1 MTDDHAKPQELVSSL
16 KLSSLLDLASSDS
29 APLADPPRFDL
40 PTAEKLQPLFPELE
54 VGEMIGTGGMG
65 CVFRARQVKL
75 DRTIALKVLPAELSE
90 DDLFTER
97 FAREARAM
105 ARLHHP
111 GVVGI
116 HDFGNVDNTHY
127 LILEYLDGANLREL
141 QNVGSIEFEEAI
153 RILDQICAALA
164 YAHAEGVIHRDIK
177 PENILFD
184 QSGRVVLADFGL
196 ARLAMDSSAPVSL
209 TQTRQA
215 MGTLNYMAPEQWENP
230 KTVDHRADIYALGIL
245 LYEMLT
251 GRIPRGSFPPA
262 SSLVE
267 IPAAV
272 DEVINRALQL
282 DADERYQSVSEFAAA
297 LQAAVTGTVQIPLQ
311 FADNGTVTNFRNIG
325 AALFNRI
332 PKPTP
337 AAETRVQTPTE
348 QPYSQARVAWGFFT
362 LCTILIMLPWTED
375 REPGITL
382 TTTRFMDLGFDAP
395 NTLMFFELLAVC
407 VLCTVERR
415 LHPVRAR
422 IICIILLGF
431 CITQA
436 VFFVFENDHDASAI
450 TAFPFVFFL
459 VVCLFT
465 AELLLRSLYQLQQHF
480 QRHLMQAYH
489 RHQEKEE
496 KRRQEKAE
504 RMKKWMKYWTAWLK
518 K

>member
-1 MTDDHAKPQELVSSL
+1 MNDQPAQPDKLVDRL
-16 KLSSLLDLASSDS
+16 QLSSLLDLASERGNTV
-29 APLADPPRFDL
+29 ADPPRFDL
-40 PTAEKLQPLFPELE
+40 PTAERLQPLFPELE

-65 CVFRARQVKL
+65 CVFRAQQVKL
-75 DRTIALKVLPAELSE
+75 DRTIALKILPRELSD

-116 HDFGNVDNTHY
+116 HDFGSVDNTHY

-141 QNVGSIEFEEAI
+141 QNAGPISFDEAI
-153 RILDQICAALA
+153 RIIDQICAALA
-164 YAHAEGVIHRDIK
+164 YAHAEGVVHRDIK

-230 KTVDHRADIYALGIL
+230 KNVDHRADIYALGIL

-267 IPAAV
+267 IPNAV
-272 DEVINRALQL
+272 DEVIHRALQL
-282 DADERYQSVSEFAAA
+282 DADDRYQSVPEFAEA
-297 LQAAVTGTVQIPLQ
+297 LQASVTGTIQVPLQ
-311 FADNGTVTNFRNIG
+311 LAEHGTVTNFRNLG

-337 AAETRVQTPTE
+337 APRQEPQANPS
-348 QPYSQARVAWGFFT
+348 YSQSRVAWGFFT
-362 LCTILIMLPWTED
+362 LCTILIMIPWTVNE
-375 REPGITL
+375 EPGITL
-382 TTTRFMDLGFDAP
+382 TTRDFLDLGFDAP
-395 NTLMFFELLAVC
+395 NTLMFFELLGVGL
-407 VLCTVERR
+407 LCSLEGR
-415 LHPVRAR
+415 LHPLRAR
-422 IICIILLGF
+422 LISIILLGF

-436 VFFVFENDHDASAI
+436 VFFIFENHHGDVAI

-459 VVCLFT
+459 VVCLFA
-465 AELLLRSLYQLQQHF
+465 AELIIRSLFELQQRF
-480 QRHLMQAYH
+480 RHQIVQAYQ
-489 RHQEKEE
+489 RHQEKEA
-496 KRRQEKAE
+496 RRKKEKAE
-504 RMKKWMKYWTAWLK
+504 RMHKWMAQWTAWLRK
-518 K
+518 